1 MPPKGGSGA
10 GGGEKKMKDSDA
22 GGAHRDGC
30 REIERGYR
38 GGEGV
43 QGDGVQGEGVVGEK
57 LLQKRGRSGEAAGE
71 RSGETETLGGQSPLG
86 KSSARTQASVK
97 MLTLGVTPQT
107 CQSAPVR
114 RYGWIWRSNT
124 RAHVHAHTT
133 HQHS

>member
-1 MPPKGGSGA
+1 LG
-10 GGGEKKMKDSDA
+10 
-22 GGAHRDGC
+22 
-30 REIERGYR
+30 EIERGCR
-38 GGEGV
+38 GGEGE
-43 QGDGVQGEGVVGEK
+43 GVQGEGVVGEK